1 MGAYLSTCRI
11 PVEVGTIP
19 LTRVTEVVVLRLTE
33 YLDEFSYE
41 VGRVGVV
48 VFGCGMQDSEVVV
61 GEADGDAVWE
71 SLFVGWEE
79 SPNPFA
85 DSRAG
90 GCGVVFLGGHARRLA
105 LL

>member
-1 MGAYLSTCRI
+1 M
-11 PVEVGTIP
+11 
-19 LTRVTEVVVLRLTE
+19 VLRLVE

-48 VFGCGMQDSEVVV
+48 AFGCGMQDSEVVV

-71 SLFVGWEE
+71 SWFIGWEE
-79 SPNPFA
+79 SPLSFS

-90 GCGVVFLGGHARRLA
+90 GCDEVFLGGPA
-105 LL
+105 